1 MKKILFFLVFV
12 ASLARAE
19 SYSMRDC
26 MLLPITDTAG
36 NSLGYTVFEKVERQL
51 KEQGWCEYKSSSEV
65 IEIFSK
71 YRDRLPEYLKN
82 ENVLKTVADRLQV
95 GTLIRVEIKYEVDK
109 LEVSLDIIGENGKDI
124 YMSEKTII
132 NSMDADLA
140 TNTINNWLELYEAT
154 IPYDGK
160 VIGVLGDQVTFV
172 VSKNKTLNI
181 GQEFKIKRLQGQKRH
196 PLLKKVVEWDSIV
209 MARGKIFNLSRGQ
222 ALGVIKTYMSEKKPK
237 TGDWIKLEEFIAK
250 KGGLDTRLSKVEQNS
265 YGRLGDLSLSFLI
278 SSHTASTNAVSGNNK
293 MSGLVYG
300 ISADVEAWITR
311 NYVVLGEFGMKVG
324 NLESSSGDP
333 DQDTSGQ
340 NMIHYKVGAGYKFLP
355 MGFFYGPQVNV
366 YGGYASYS
374 YQMDTSATDGFSTNT
389 FSGIM
394 LGAGGSIPLQKG
406 LRVFGSGEIM
416 PFADFSDDENVFGT
430 SKTVTSMAFKIGAQ
444 YLWSPTMR
452 LMGAFEVINNSAKT
466 NGSNS
471 EISYSDNNFKVGAVF
486 TF

>member
-181 GQEFKIKRLQGQKRH
+181 
-196 PLLKKVVEWDSIV
+196 LL
-209 MARGKIFNLSRGQ
+209 F
-222 ALGVIKTYMSEKKPK
+222 
-237 TGDWIKLEEFIAK
+237 
-250 KGGLDTRLSKVEQNS
+250 
-265 YGRLGDLSLSFLI
+265 
-278 SSHTASTNAVSGNNK
+278 
-293 MSGLVYG
+293 
-300 ISADVEAWITR
+300 
-311 NYVVLGEFGMKVG
+311 
-324 NLESSSGDP
+324 
-333 DQDTSGQ
+333 
-340 NMIHYKVGAGYKFLP
+340 
-355 MGFFYGPQVNV
+355 
-366 YGGYASYS
+366 
-374 YQMDTSATDGFSTNT
+374 
-389 FSGIM
+389 
-394 LGAGGSIPLQKG
+394 
-406 LRVFGSGEIM
+406 
-416 PFADFSDDENVFGT
+416 
-430 SKTVTSMAFKIGAQ
+430 
-444 YLWSPTMR
+444 
-452 LMGAFEVINNSAKT
+452 
-466 NGSNS
+466 
-471 EISYSDNNFKVGAVF
+471 
-486 TF
+486 